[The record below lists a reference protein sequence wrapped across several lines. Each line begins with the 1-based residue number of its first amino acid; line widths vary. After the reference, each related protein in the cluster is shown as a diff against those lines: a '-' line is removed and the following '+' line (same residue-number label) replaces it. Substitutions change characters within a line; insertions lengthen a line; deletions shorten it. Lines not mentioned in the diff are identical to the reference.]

1 MPLGRYTILA
11 EFTGFE
17 SGQLKNVALKSG
29 DNRHVVILKIK
40 SVEQSVQVSQDR
52 QAAAANP
59 RAAFGT
65 TLTTEEIK
73 GLSDDPAEMAQQ
85 LIDMAGGNA
94 VIKVDSF
101 LGGPLPPKALIRSIH
116 IVRDAFAAENHSAES
131 DEINIVTQ
139 PGVGP
144 LQGGGNSRLRDGS
157 MSGKSPFTENKGPE
171 QTHNFDA
178 NVGGTVIPQKASF
191 SLSGG
196 SRHAYVTPIFT
207 VALPSGTQS
216 GILNV
221 QQPVDGWT
229 TYDLFDYALTKDQ
242 ILRFSYDQTNSTSK
256 NLGIGAYNL
265 PGRAFSKSSQDYE
278 FRIQESG
285 PLGRRTFA
293 TSRLE
298 LNWTRTASHAN
309 IEAPTIQVAD
319 AFTSGGAQ
327 VAGGRHDLDF
337 EFASDIDHIRGMHS
351 IRAGVL
357 LEGGSFRTD
366 DSANYLGT
374 YSFTS
379 LAAYDAGQAGHVHCP
394 HRQSAD

>member
-1 MPLGRYTILA
+1 MPRAYLLAFATAALISAPAAAQVPSPAKLLVTVADPSGAVIPGATVSILGEDAATKSVTPAPVKASDKGLATIENLPLGRYTILA

-17 SGQLKNVALKSG
+17 PGQLKNVALKSG

-94 VIKVDSF
+94 VIRVDSF

-131 DEINIVTQ
+131 DEINIITQ

-144 LQGGGNSRLRDGS
+144 LHGGGNSRLRDGS

-171 QTHNFDA
+171 QTQNYRRQRRRDGHSAEGVFFPLRRQPACCTTRRSSRSRCRAGRSRGSSTSSGRSTD
-178 NVGGTVIPQKASF
+178 GTTF
-191 SLSGG
+191 
-196 SRHAYVTPIFT
+196 
-207 VALPSGTQS
+207 
-216 GILNV
+216 
-221 QQPVDGWT
+221 
-229 TYDLFDYALTKDQ
+229 DLFDYALTRDQ
-242 ILRFSYDQTNSTSK
+242 ILRFSYDQSNSHEQES
-256 NLGIGAYNL
+256 GHRRVRSAGA
-265 PGRAFSKSSQDYE
+265 RVQHVSQDYE

-293 TSRLE
+293 ASRLE
-298 LNWTRTASHAN
+298 LNWTRSG
-309 IEAPTIQVAD
+309 VAREHSRRRP
-319 AFTSGGAQ
+319 FT
-327 VAGGRHDLDF
+327 
-337 EFASDIDHIRGMHS
+337 
-351 IRAGVL
+351 
-357 LEGGSFRTD
+357 
-366 DSANYLGT
+366 
-374 YSFTS
+374 
-379 LAAYDAGQAGHVHCP
+379 
-394 HRQSAD
+394 